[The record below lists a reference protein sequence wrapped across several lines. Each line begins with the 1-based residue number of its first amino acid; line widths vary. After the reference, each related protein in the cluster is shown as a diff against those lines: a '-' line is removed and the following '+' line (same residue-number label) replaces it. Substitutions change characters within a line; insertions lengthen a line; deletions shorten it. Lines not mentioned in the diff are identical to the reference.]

1 MKNKP
6 QPTRLPIPQD
16 LAACQA
22 LIQELFTT
30 IAQQQESLVEKERQ
44 LVEKQA
50 RIEQLVQER
59 FRRRSERYKA
69 APNQMVLDF
78 PGVPGIESMAEGL
91 ADAVV
96 EEVEASETVTAKIA
110 KPRKPRQRRQETL
123 PEDLPRREIV
133 VEGPESVRTCPT
145 HGERVRIGEDVTET
159 LVLIPAELYVERRVF
174 PKYACANHAECGVG
188 SPARPASLIEGNR
201 YDTSIAAEIITAKY
215 GFHLPVYRQQDLFAA
230 SGWAPA
236 RETLLNIMRSAAELL
251 PPFISYLKRRV
262 LADPYLGTDDTTV
275 TLLLPRN
282 LPLIDPDNPR
292 SARIHEVLQA
302 AREAGHP
309 SVTARMWAYRSV
321 REKLNIFDFTVS
333 RHRDGPDQFLL
344 DTGYQGT
351 LISDC
356 YSGYVTLDERSAT
369 RIQHAACNSHAR
381 RKFINA
387 LANHPQLG
395 ALFLG
400 MYRELYDLEIQAKT
414 FEPAARLALRRGRA
428 VPVWERMRA
437 LLDGPLVQTLAP
449 KDKMRE
455 AAEYLRNHW
464 NALRVYLDDALV
476 PIDNNDVEQL
486 MKQVAVGRKNWLFIG
501 SVAAGDQAAMLMT
514 LTSSA
519 LRNDL
524 HVGMYLQ
531 AVLDA
536 LLAGSTDY
544 AALAPD
550 VWAGQH
556 PEAIRR
562 YRQEERQ
569 ERATAKAIRLAQ
581 RLGLP
586 ERLVEE

>member
-309 SVTARMWAYRSV
+309 SVTARMWVSAIQRHMPRGSGAGSRRRSGAPDPASLSVPV
-321 REKLNIFDFTVS
+321 RRLS
-333 RHRDGPDQFLL
+333 RSP
-344 DTGYQGT
+344 
-351 LISDC
+351 
-356 YSGYVTLDERSAT
+356 
-369 RIQHAACNSHAR
+369 AR
-381 RKFINA
+381 A
-387 LANHPQLG
+387 
-395 ALFLG
+395 
-400 MYRELYDLEIQAKT
+400 
-414 FEPAARLALRRGRA
+414 PAPLPAGLRRPTDRRPGPPTAGHSSTRRSGSPRRCASRIAFA
-428 VPVWERMRA
+428 VARSCR
-437 LLDGPLVQTLAP
+437 
-449 KDKMRE
+449 
-455 AAEYLRNHW
+455 
-464 NALRVYLDDALV
+464 
-476 PIDNNDVEQL
+476 
-486 MKQVAVGRKNWLFIG
+486 
-501 SVAAGDQAAMLMT
+501 
-514 LTSSA
+514 SS
-519 LRNDL
+519 
-524 HVGMYLQ
+524 
-531 AVLDA
+531 
-536 LLAGSTDY
+536 
-544 AALAPD
+544 
-550 VWAGQH
+550 W
-556 PEAIRR
+556 R
-562 YRQEERQ
+562 YRRI
-569 ERATAKAIRLAQ
+569 ASGCWPAQ
-581 RLGLP
+581 TSGASAA
-586 ERLVEE
+586 